1 VRLREAMELTPARAG
16 RYTRAAARWARLLFS
31 PASRHHAPGVR
42 VFYGHDRVPEPG
54 EAVAGGSAK
63 IQRLATRFPNHPR
76 DFSIAY
82 LGSNWAPRDL
92 RTLLRYLRGRRIPLV
107 VNQDGVGYP
116 GWAGADTE
124 EVNRP
129 IRALLAAADHVL
141 YQSDFCKQ
149 SADEWAGPCR
159 GSWEI
164 LYNAV
169 DVSRFAP
176 AERPPDGGPVLLL
189 GGDQSQAYRLELAL
203 ETLAVLARTHPGAEL
218 LVTGRLAAPIEPIV
232 ARLGLEGRVHVLGRY
247 AQTDA
252 PRIFRR
258 AHVLLHTK
266 VNDPCPSVVI
276 EALASGLPVV
286 HPASGGVPELVGE
299 DSGIGV
305 PHPAS
310 FERDE
315 PPSAEA
321 LGDAISRVLVDLRG
335 YGSAA
340 RARAVE
346 RFSLEAWLDRHADL
360 FEGLAPR

>member
-1 VRLREAMELTPARAG
+1 MELTSARAG
-16 RYTRAAARWARLLFS
+16 RYARASARWARLLLGGG
-31 PASRHHAPGVR
+31 SRHRAPGVR
-42 VFYGHDRVPEPG
+42 VFYGHDRAPEPG
-54 EAVAGGSAK
+54 ESVAGGSAK
-63 IQRLATRFPNHPR
+63 IQRLAVRFPNHPR

-82 LGSNWAPRDL
+82 LGSNWVPRDL
-92 RTLLRYLRGRRIPLV
+92 RPLLRFLRSRRIPLV

-116 GWAGADTE
+116 AWAGADTE

-141 YQSDFCKQ
+141 YQSEFCKR

-159 GSWEI
+159 GAWEI

-169 DVSRFAP
+169 DVSRFTP

-203 ETLAVLARTHPGAEL
+203 ETLAALVRTHAGAEL
-218 LVTGRLAAPIEPIV
+218 LVTGRLAAPIELIV
-232 ARLGLEGRVHVLGRY
+232 ARLGLEGRVHALGRY

-252 PRIFRR
+252 PGIFRR
-258 AHVLLHTK
+258 AHLLLHTK

-276 EALASGLPVV
+276 EALATGLPVV
-286 HPASGGVPELVGE
+286 YPASGGIPELVGE
-299 DSGIGV
+299 GAGIGV
-305 PHPAS
+305 PHPDG

-321 LGDAISRVLVDLRG
+321 LADAVSRVLDDLRG
-335 YGSAA
+335 HGAAA

-346 RFSLEAWLDRHADL
+346 RFSLEPWLDRHAEL
-360 FEGLAPR
+360 FERLAPR

>member
-1 VRLREAMELTPARAG
+1 MELTLARAG
-16 RYTRAAARWARLLFS
+16 RYGRASARWARLLL
-31 PASRHHAPGVR
+31 AGGSRHRAPGVR

-63 IQRLATRFPNHPR
+63 IQRLAARFPNDPR
-76 DFSIAY
+76 DFSLAY

-92 RTLLRYLRGRRIPLV
+92 RPLLRYLRSRRIPLV

-116 GWAGADTE
+116 AWAGADTE
-124 EVNRP
+124 TVNRP

-141 YQSDFCKQ
+141 YQSEFCKR
-149 SADEWAGPCR
+149 SADEWTGPCR

-164 LYNAV
+164 LYNAA
-169 DVSRFAP
+169 DVSRFMP
-176 AERPPDGGPVLLL
+176 AERPPDSGPVLLL

-203 ETLAVLARTHPGAEL
+203 ETLAVLVRAHPGAEL
-218 LVTGRLAAPIEPIV
+218 LVTGRLAAPVEPIT
-232 ARLGLEGRVHVLGRY
+232 ARLGLEGRVHALGRY

-252 PRIFRR
+252 PGIFRR

-276 EALASGLPVV
+276 EALATGLPVV
-286 HPASGGVPELVGE
+286 YPASGGVPELVGE
-299 DSGIGV
+299 DAGIGV
-305 PHPAS
+305 PHPDS
-310 FERDE
+310 FEQDE

-321 LGDAISRVLVDLRG
+321 LADAVSRVLGDLRRHG
-335 YGSAA
+335 AAA

-346 RFSLEAWLDRHADL
+346 RFSLEPWLDRHAEL

>member
-1 VRLREAMELTPARAG
+1 
-16 RYTRAAARWARLLFS
+16 
-31 PASRHHAPGVR
+31 VR

-63 IQRLATRFPNHPR
+63 IQRLAARFPNHPR
-76 DFSIAY
+76 DFSVAY
-82 LGSNWAPRDL
+82 VGSNWAPRDL
-92 RTLLRYLRGRRIPLV
+92 HPLLRYLRRRRIPLV

-124 EVNRP
+124 KVNGP
-129 IRALLAAADHVL
+129 IRALLDGADHVL
-141 YQSDFCKQ
+141 YQSEFCKR

-159 GSWEI
+159 GSWEV

-169 DVSRFAP
+169 DVSRFTP
-176 AERPPDGGPVLLL
+176 AKRSPDDGPVLLL

-203 ETLAVLARTHPGAEL
+203 ETLALVLRRHPDAEL
-218 LVTGRLAAPIEPIV
+218 LVTGRLAAPVEPIV
-232 ARLGLEGRVHVLGRY
+232 ARLGLEGRVRPFGRY
-247 AQTDA
+247 AQRDA
-252 PRIFRR
+252 PGIFRR

-276 EALASGLPVV
+276 EALATGLPVV
-286 HPASGGVPELVGE
+286 YPMSGGVPELVGA
-299 DSGIGV
+299 DAGIGV
-305 PHPAS
+305 PHPDG

-315 PPSAEA
+315 PPSAEELA
-321 LGDAISRVLVDLRG
+321 DAVSRVLGDLRG
-335 YGSAA
+335 YRAAA

-346 RFSLEAWLDRHADL
+346 RFSIEPWLDRHAEL